1 MIYLSIR
8 RCKGRNR
15 TRSCLFTYFLP
26 LAFPVALH
34 QVEQGNCKRRTANDS
49 HRARHCIVKFEPVQ
63 IRIETFFK
71 YQHQYRSRIA
81 DRINHC
87 DEETHISPN
96 PETGYKTV
104 EENCLKTKI
113 GKVEAKALNKQPHQR
128 RKLQAIVIESDET
141 ESYRTCNDQR
151 QQGRKNFDMTFH

>member
-1 MIYLSIR
+1 MIYLFNKKMQGKEPDKKLPFHVFPSA
-8 RCKGRNR
+8 
-15 TRSCLFTYFLP
+15 CL
-26 LAFPVALH
+26 
-34 QVEQGNCKRRTANDS
+34 S
-49 HRARHCIVKFEPVQ
+49 EPVQ

>member
-113 GKVEAKALNKQPHQR
+113 GKVEAKALNKQPH
-128 RKLQAIVIESDET
+128 
-141 ESYRTCNDQR
+141 
-151 QQGRKNFDMTFH
+151 